1 MDWGEGGVKKRQ
13 KEEKEGSEEVDTE
26 NENKI
31 EAHVVHIPPHICIL
45 FSFLTCVVV
54 QWVRCNKSQSTER
67 KPYRQ
72 IIHSISDPNQLWPA
86 HYHTASR
93 WQSDFQNPCLL
104 TLEPSVGFTKVL
116 CFSNMLISLSYKTSE
131 GSFSIK
137 FWFHSL
143 EMLFLF

>member
-31 EAHVVHIPPHICIL
+31 EAYVVHIPPHICIL

-54 QWVRCNKSQSTER
+54 QWTSLRALKENRTDRSSTVSQTQTNCDL
-67 KPYRQ
+67 P
-72 IIHSISDPNQLWPA
+72 IITRPVGGKVNSKTRVSWLFSPVFDLQKCFAFLTCW
-86 HYHTASR
+86 SV
-93 WQSDFQNPCLL
+93 CLIKHQRGVFL
-104 TLEPSVGFTKVL
+104 LNSGF
-116 CFSNMLISLSYKTSE
+116 I
-131 GSFSIK
+131 
-137 FWFHSL
+137 SL